1 MFGLNFNSADQF
13 CVLPIIECQTI
24 NRSNSQ
30 QEATIDACK
39 KTKVEEF
46 CIVQTVQTVHTH
58 QYVYSRSKYSPS
70 APKSG
75 LNDFFS
81 LKFLNIFTTLLLSL
95 IAYLE
100 IAL

>member
-1 MFGLNFNSADQF
+1 M
-13 CVLPIIECQTI
+13 
-24 NRSNSQ
+24 
-30 QEATIDACK
+30 
-39 KTKVEEF
+39 KVEEF
-46 CIVQTVQTVHTH
+46 CIVQTVHVH
-58 QYVYSRSKYSPS
+58 QYVCSKSKYSPS

-100 IAL
+100 IALEKYYLPVKVANY